1 MAILA
6 AIIDRQFETHVDD
19 VLVVDQVVA
28 FPDGDHSERFV
39 VGQFNRDEAII
50 VLRRYFPV
58 QVGNTKKVSTAG
70 DEFLIY
76 EFKIQGTDADPQLIL
91 EDEPSMVIPVAIS
104 DVPPAGAGK
113 ESR

>member
-28 FPDGDHSERFV
+28 FPSGDHSDRYI

-58 QVGNTKKVSTAG
+58 QIGNTKKVSTAG
-70 DEFLIY
+70 DEFLVY
-76 EFKIQGTDADPQLIL
+76 EFKIQGTDANPQLML
-91 EDEPSMVIPVAIS
+91 EDEPSMIIPVAIS
-104 DVPPAGAGK
+104 DVPSADAGK
-113 ESR
+113 EA

>member
-1 MAILA
+1 MALLA

-19 VLVVDQVVA
+19 VLVVDQVVV
-28 FPDGDHSERFV
+28 FPEGDHSQRYV
-39 VGQFNRDEAII
+39 VGQFNRDESII

-70 DEFLIY
+70 DEFLVY
-76 EFKIQGTDADPQLIL
+76 EFKVQGTDAEPQLML

-104 DVPPAGAGK
+104 DIPSASARK
-113 ESR
+113 DD

>member
-19 VLVVDQVVA
+19 VLVIDQVVA
-28 FPDGDHSERFV
+28 FPERESTDRYV
-39 VGQFNRDEAII
+39 VGQFNRSESII

-70 DEFLIY
+70 DEFFVY
-76 EFKIQGTDADPQLIL
+76 EFTIHESGPVPQLML
-91 EDEPSMVIPVAIS
+91 EDQPSMVIPVAIA
-104 DVPPAGAGK
+104 DVPLISQLKDA
-113 ESR
+113 

>member
-28 FPDGDHSERFV
+28 FPDGDHSDRYV
-39 VGQFNRDEAII
+39 VSQFNRDEAII
-50 VLRRYFPV
+50 VLRRYFPI

-70 DEFLIY
+70 DEFLVY
-76 EFKIQGTDADPQLIL
+76 EFRIQEDDAEPKLVLD
-91 EDEPSMVIPVAIS
+91 DEPSMVIPVSIS
-104 DVPPAGAGK
+104 DVPSAPRGK
-113 ESR
+113 ET

>member
-58 QVGNTKKVSTAG
+58 QVGNIKKVSTAG

-104 DVPPAGAGK
+104 DVPSAGAGK

>member
-28 FPDGDHSERFV
+28 FPDGDPTDRYV
-39 VGQFNRDEAII
+39 VGRFNRDEAII

-70 DEFLIY
+70 DEFLVY
-76 EFKIQGTDADPQLIL
+76 EFKINEAGAEHQLVL
-91 EDEPSMVIPVAIS
+91 EDEPSMIIPVAIS
-104 DVPPAGAGK
+104 DVPLISVGKGA
-113 ESR
+113 